1 MAFTE
6 FISNRPTPG
15 LPVLI
20 IAAMTLC
27 SFGGGVPHVPASKR
41 RARAKF
47 IDPRCNL
54 KARATPGARLRCDDC
69 GLRMARDFGGA
80 A

>member
-6 FISNRPTPG
+6 FLSNRPTPG

-20 IAAMTLC
+20 IATMTLC

-47 IDPRCNL
+47 VYPRCNL
-54 KARATPGARLRCDDC
+54 KARATPGACFVSGDF